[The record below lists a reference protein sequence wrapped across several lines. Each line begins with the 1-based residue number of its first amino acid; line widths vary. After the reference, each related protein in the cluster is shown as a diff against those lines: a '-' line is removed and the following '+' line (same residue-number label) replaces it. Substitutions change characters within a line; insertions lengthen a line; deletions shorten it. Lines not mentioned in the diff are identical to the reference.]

1 MFRGREQSRPEL
13 GYRLLQRLAEDVQ
26 DLGFVESNPKQDGRN
41 MIMVLG
47 PHKKKT
53 EAMAEARQA
62 QEARKA
68 EAKAHPG
75 RSQNA
80 ADTDDIDDIDD
91 TDSVDEVDGADSVE
105 VPAEASAEA

>member
-26 DLGFVESNPKQDGRN
+26 DLGFIESNPKQDGRN

-68 EAKAHPG
+68 EAKANPG

-80 ADTDDIDDIDD
+80 ADSDAVNAEE
-91 TDSVDEVDGADSVE
+91 SEGSEGSVE
-105 VPAEASAEA
+105 SKEPESAEASAEA

>member
-1 MFRGREQSRPEL
+1 
-13 GYRLLQRLAEDVQ
+13 
-26 DLGFVESNPKQDGRN
+26 

-68 EAKAHPG
+68 EAKANPG
-75 RSQNA
+75 KSQNA
-80 ADTDDIDDIDD
+80 ADA
-91 TDSVDEVDGADSVE
+91 DGAQAAE
-105 VPAEASAEA
+105 EPAEA

>member
-1 MFRGREQSRPEL
+1 
-13 GYRLLQRLAEDVQ
+13 
-26 DLGFVESNPKQDGRN
+26 

-68 EAKAHPG
+68 EAKANPG
-75 RSQNA
+75 KSQNVA
-80 ADTDDIDDIDD
+80 EEA
-91 TDSVDEVDGADSVE
+91 
-105 VPAEASAEA
+105 PAEASADA

>member
-1 MFRGREQSRPEL
+1 
-13 GYRLLQRLAEDVQ
+13 DVQ

-68 EAKAHPG
+68 EAKANPG
-75 RSQNA
+75 KSQNA
-80 ADTDDIDDIDD
+80 ADT
-91 TDSVDEVDGADSVE
+91 ENGVE
-105 VPAEASAEA
+105 SEAPAEASAEA